1 MKVISVCYCPLTE
14 WRLTIVACIAY
25 SEWRPDVTKFLSETR
40 ATAAAHAG
48 RLRCR
53 LFIPTSL
60 ILRKQAS
67 STSKKDRNQPRSTSL
82 SAKRL
87 RVIQLPV
94 ELSMERAAYP

>member
-1 MKVISVCYCPLTE
+1 MKVINAGHCPLAE
-14 WRLTIVACIAY
+14 WRLTIAACIAY
-25 SEWRPDVTKFLSETR
+25 SEWRPDATKFLSETR

-53 LFIPTSL
+53 LSIPMSL
-60 ILRKQAS
+60 TLRKQAS
-67 STSKKDRNQPRSTSL
+67 SMSKKDRNQPRSTSL

-94 ELSMERAAYP
+94 ELSMETAAYP